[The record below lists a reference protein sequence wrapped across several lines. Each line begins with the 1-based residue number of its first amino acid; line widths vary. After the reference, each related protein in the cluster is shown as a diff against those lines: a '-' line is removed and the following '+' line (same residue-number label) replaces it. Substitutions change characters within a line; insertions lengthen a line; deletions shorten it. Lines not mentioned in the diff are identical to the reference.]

1 MSDIYIE
8 RSHNFDMET
17 ARQKAK
23 AFLQEIQMQF
33 GLDIE
38 YNQGEEQ
45 DSVAINKMGV
55 DAKAFMTKEKVVFE
69 ANLSFL
75 AKPFKNNIED
85 GIRQGLA
92 KFFG

>member
-8 RSHNFDMET
+8 RPHNFDMET

-55 DAKAFMTKEKVVFE
+55 DAKGYMTAQKIVLE
-69 ANLSFL
+69 AELSFL
-75 AKPFKNNIED
+75 AKPFKQNIKD
-85 GIRQGLA
+85 GIERGLD
-92 KFFG
+92 KFFS